1 MFESLIEGSLAVVS
15 LEALL
20 LITVGTAIGLFVG
33 SVPGL
38 TATMALA
45 LLVPFTFTM
54 EPLSGMI
61 LLGAVYVSSMYGG
74 AFTAILINTP
84 GTPGAIATAFDG
96 FPMAQQGKAE
106 LAILL
111 ATVASVVGGVVSVVF
126 VLMLASPLTEVAILF
141 GPAQYFWIAVL
152 GLSLIAA
159 LSEGVLV
166 KGLMGGALG
175 MLLATVG
182 VSPLGGESRFL
193 FGTSALQ
200 GGVQLL
206 VALIG
211 LFAIP
216 ELIRLTAT
224 ARKAVTADYSNG
236 GERLGH
242 VFNLVC
248 RRPLNVIRSTLI
260 GLLIGIIPGAGNNV
274 AGLVAYNE
282 AKRAS
287 REPETFGKG
296 NVEGVIASESSNNA
310 AVAGS
315 VVPLL
320 TLGVPGSPPAAVMLG
335 ALMLHGI
342 RPGTALFAESGTLA
356 YGFILSLGVSALVLL
371 VVGVLGGRLICRA
384 VSAVPLSYLVPA
396 IAFMTI
402 LGAFSMRNSL
412 IDVFMMIAI
421 GVFAYV
427 VRYVGIQAAPIALGL
442 ILGPIAEEGFGMA
455 MLMGGARYDYPV
467 FALFDGVLSWLLIV
481 MVVAT
486 LGWPLVQNRRAR
498 SSAVRAN
505 AAGEPK

>member
-1 MFESLIEGSLAVVS
+1 MILI
-15 LEALL
+15 
-20 LITVGTAIGLFVG
+20 GTAVGLFVG

-54 EPLSGMI
+54 APLDGMI

-84 GTPGAIATAFDG
+84 GTPGAIATTLDG
-96 FPMAQQGKAE
+96 FPMAQKGKAE
-106 LAILL
+106 LAILA
-111 ATVASVVGGVVSVVF
+111 ATVASVIGGVISVIF
-126 VLMLASPLTEVAILF
+126 VLMLAAPLTQIAIRF
-141 GPAQYFWIAVL
+141 GPAEYFWIAVL

-159 LSEGVLV
+159 LSSGSLM
-166 KGLMGGALG
+166 KGLMSGALG
-175 MLLATVG
+175 MLIGTIG
-182 VSPLGGESRFL
+182 ISPLGGESRFL

-206 VALIG
+206 VVLIG

-224 ARKAVTADYSNG
+224 ARKAVTVDYSRG

-242 VFNLVC
+242 VFRVTC
-248 RRPLNVIRSTLI
+248 GKPLNVIRSSII
-260 GLLIGIIPGAGNNV
+260 GLIIGIIPGAGNNV

-287 REPETFGKG
+287 KEPETFGKG
-296 NVEGVIASESSNNA
+296 NVEGVVASEASNNA

-342 RPGTALFAESGTLA
+342 RPGTALFAESGPLA
-356 YGFILSLGVSALVLL
+356 YGFILSLGVSALALL
-371 VVGVLGGRLICRA
+371 LVGVLGGRLICRA
-384 VSAVPLSYLVPA
+384 VAAVPLAYLIPT

-402 LGAFSMRNSL
+402 IGAYSMRNSA
-412 IDVFMMIAI
+412 IDVVMMVVI
-421 GVFAYV
+421 GVAAYV
-427 VRYVGIQAAPIALGL
+427 LRFVGIQPASIALGL
-442 ILGPIAEEGFGMA
+442 ILGPIAEQGFGMA
-455 MLMGGARYDYPV
+455 MLMGGARYDYRV
-467 FALFDGVLSWLLIV
+467 FALFDSTLSWMLIGLAALTLL
-481 MVVAT
+481 
-486 LGWPLVQNRRAR
+486 WPPIQSRMKRRRA
-498 SSAVRAN
+498 
-505 AAGEPK
+505 AAQTQGER

>member
-1 MFESLIEGSLAVVS
+1 VFESLVGGLLAIMT

-20 LITVGTAIGLFVG
+20 LVLVGTAVGLFVG

-54 EPLSGMI
+54 DPLSAMI

-84 GTPGAIATAFDG
+84 GTPGAIATALDG
-96 FPMAQQGKAE
+96 FPMAQNGKAE
-106 LAILL
+106 LAILA
-111 ATVASVVGGVVSVVF
+111 ATVASVVGGVISVIF
-126 VLMLASPLTEVAILF
+126 VLLLAAPLTSIAISF
-141 GPAQYFWIAVL
+141 GPAEYFWVAVL

-159 LSEGVLV
+159 LSTGSLV
-166 KGLMGGALG
+166 KGLVGGAIG
-175 MLLATVG
+175 MLIGTIG
-182 VSPLGGESRFL
+182 VSTLGGESRFL
-193 FGTSALQ
+193 FGTSTLQ

-216 ELIRLTAT
+216 ELIRLAAT
-224 ARKAVTADYSNG
+224 ARKAVTVDYSQG
-236 GERLGH
+236 GEKLSN
-242 VFNLVC
+242 VFKVTLSK
-248 RRPLNVIRSTLI
+248 PFNVIRSSVI
-260 GLLIGIIPGAGNNV
+260 GLIIGIIPGAGNNV

-287 REPETFGKG
+287 NDSDSFGKG
-296 NVEGVIASESSNNA
+296 NVQGVVASESSNNA

-356 YGFILSLGVSALVLL
+356 YGFILSLGVSALALL
-371 VVGVLGGRLICRA
+371 VVGILGGRLICRA
-384 VSAVPLSYLVPA
+384 VCAVPLAYLVPT

-402 LGAFSMRNSL
+402 IGAYSMRNSMV
-412 IDVFMMIAI
+412 DVFIMLGI
-421 GVFAYV
+421 GVFAYI
-427 VRYVGIQAAPIALGL
+427 VRFFGIQAAPIALGL
-442 ILGPIAEEGFGMA
+442 ILGPIAEDGFGMA
-455 MLMGGARYDYPV
+455 MLMGGARYDYAF
-467 FALFDGVLSWLLIV
+467 FALFDGYLSWILIAMVLL
-481 MVVAT
+481 T
-486 LGWPLVQNRRAR
+486 LVWPLVQNRLGRKR
-498 SSAVRAN
+498 PLTQT
-505 AAGEPK
+505 E

>member
-1 MFESLIEGSLAVVS
+1 VFESLVGGLVAILT

-20 LITVGTAIGLFVG
+20 LVLVGTAVGLFVG

-54 EPLSGMI
+54 DPLSAMV

-84 GTPGAIATAFDG
+84 GTPGAIATALDG
-96 FPMAQQGKAE
+96 FPMAQKGKAE
-106 LAILL
+106 LAILA
-111 ATVASVVGGVVSVVF
+111 ATVASVVGGVISVIF
-126 VLMLASPLTEVAILF
+126 VLLLAAPLTSIAISF
-141 GPAQYFWIAVL
+141 GPAQYFWVAVL

-159 LSEGVLV
+159 LSTGSLV
-166 KGLMGGALG
+166 KGLVGGAIG
-175 MLLATVG
+175 MLIGTIG
-182 VSPLGGESRFL
+182 VSTLGGESRFL
-193 FGTSALQ
+193 FGTSTLQ

-216 ELIRLTAT
+216 ELIRLAAT
-224 ARKAVTADYSNG
+224 ARKAVTVDYSQG
-236 GERLGH
+236 GEKLSH
-242 VFNLVC
+242 VFKVTVGK
-248 RRPLNVIRSTLI
+248 PLNVIRSSVI
-260 GLLIGIIPGAGNNV
+260 GLIIGIIPGAGNNV

-287 REPETFGKG
+287 KDSDSFGKG
-296 NVEGVIASESSNNA
+296 NVDGVVASESSNNA

-356 YGFILSLGVSALVLL
+356 YGFILSLGVSAIALL

-384 VSAVPLSYLVPA
+384 VCAVPLSYLVPT

-402 LGAFSMRNSL
+402 IGAYSMRNSMV
-412 IDVFMMIAI
+412 DVFIMLGI

-427 VRYVGIQAAPIALGL
+427 VRYFGIQAAPIALGL
-442 ILGPIAEEGFGMA
+442 ILGPIAEDGFGMA

-467 FALFDGVLSWLLIV
+467 FALFDGFLSWVLIAMVLLTLIWP
-481 MVVAT
+481 VVQSRRGRKRT
-486 LGWPLVQNRRAR
+486 LTQT
-498 SSAVRAN
+498 
-505 AAGEPK
+505 E

>member
-1 MFESLIEGSLAVVS
+1 MIDNLLAGLIAVVQP
-15 LEALL
+15 EALL
-20 LITVGTAIGLFVG
+20 LVVIGTAVGLFVG

-54 EPLSGMI
+54 DPLNGLI
-61 LLGAVYVSSMYGG
+61 LLGAVYVASMYGG

-84 GTPGAIATAFDG
+84 GTPGAIATTLDG
-96 FPMAQQGKAE
+96 YPMAQQGKAE
-106 LAILL
+106 LAILI
-111 ATVASVVGGVVSVVF
+111 ATLASVVGGVVSVIF
-126 VLMLASPLTEVAILF
+126 VILLAQPLTGIAIMF
-141 GPAQYFWIAVL
+141 GPAQYFWVAVL

-159 LSEGVLV
+159 LSTGSLL
-166 KGLMGGALG
+166 KGLLGGAIG
-175 MLLATVG
+175 MLLGTIG
-182 VSPLGGESRFL
+182 VSPIGGESRFL
-193 FGTSALQ
+193 FGTPALQ

-224 ARKAVTADYSNG
+224 ARKTVDLDYTAGAEKMSNVVR
-236 GERLGH
+236 ET
-242 VFNLVC
+242 F
-248 RRPLNVIRSTLI
+248 RRPFNVLRSSVI
-260 GLLIGIIPGAGNNV
+260 GLIIGIIPGAGNNV

-287 REPETFGKG
+287 RDPGSFGKG
-296 NVEGVIASESSNNA
+296 NPQGVVASEASNNA

-356 YGFILSLGVSALVLL
+356 YGFILSLGVAALVLM
-371 VVGVLGGRLICRA
+371 VVGTYGGRLIVRA
-384 VSAVPLSYLVPA
+384 VTAVPLAYLVPT

-402 LGAFSMRNSL
+402 LGAYSMRNSM
-412 IDVFMMIAI
+412 IDVFVMLGI
-421 GVFAYV
+421 GIFAYA
-427 VRYVGIQAAPIALGL
+427 VRQFGLHPAPIALGL
-442 ILGPIAEEGFGMA
+442 ILGPIAEQGFGMA
-455 MLMGGARYDYPV
+455 MLMGGARHQYAV
-467 FALFDGVLSWLLIV
+467 FGLFDSMLSWILIAL
-481 MVVAT
+481 VAFT
-486 LGWPLVQNRRAR
+486 LIWPWLQNRRNGGR
-498 SSAVRAN
+498 TLT
-505 AAGEPK
+505 GTE

>member
-1 MFESLIEGSLAVVS
+1 VFEDLLAGSLAILTV
-15 LEALL
+15 EALTL
-20 LITVGTAIGLFVG
+20 LVVGTVIGLFVG

-54 EPLSGMI
+54 DPLNGMV

-84 GTPGAIATAFDG
+84 GTPGAIATTLDG

-106 LAILL
+106 LAILA
-111 ATVASVVGGVVSVVF
+111 ATVASVIGGVISVVF
-126 VLMLASPLTEVAILF
+126 VLLMAAPLTEIAIRF

-159 LSEGVLV
+159 LSTGSLV
-166 KGLMGGALG
+166 KGLVGGTLG
-175 MLLATVG
+175 MLIGTIG

-193 FGTSALQ
+193 FGSSAMQ

-216 ELIRLTAT
+216 ELIRLAAT
-224 ARKAVTADYSNG
+224 ARKAVQIDYSRG
-236 GERLGH
+236 AEKLSH
-242 VFNLVC
+242 VFKVTC
-248 RRPLNVIRSTLI
+248 GRPFNVIRSSVI
-260 GLLIGIIPGAGNNV
+260 GLIIGIIPGAGNNV

-287 REPETFGKG
+287 DDPDSFGKG
-296 NVEGVIASESSNNA
+296 NVDGVVASESSNNA

-356 YGFILSLGVSALVLL
+356 YGFILSLGLAAVVLL

-384 VSAVPLSYLVPA
+384 VCAVPLAFLVPT

-402 LGAFSMRNSL
+402 IGAYSMRNSV
-412 IDVFMMIAI
+412 IDVFVMLGI
-421 GVFAYV
+421 GLFAYA
-427 VRYVGIQAAPIALGL
+427 VRFVGIHPAPIALGL
-442 ILGPIAEEGFGMA
+442 ILGPIAEQGFGIA
-455 MLMGGARYDYPV
+455 MLMGGARYEYAV
-467 FALFDGVLSWLLIV
+467 LALFDSTLSWMLIALVALTLL
-481 MVVAT
+481 
-486 LGWPLVQNRRAR
+486 WPVYQSRRGRRLAITQT
-498 SSAVRAN
+498 
-505 AAGEPK
+505 E